1 MDVMEMLDKS
11 YQGFADANN
20 ETLEAL
26 TKALTAGSGVDTAAF
41 TGGRAMTPESLDTT
55 LVNVLWTQDEARL
68 FKALKKNPVKSP
80 VHQWAKRTDVGDGDG
95 AWVAEG
101 GDSFEKD
108 QTIARKYVTM
118 KYLQTLR
125 KVTLQATLTNTL
137 EDAEAS
143 EKVAGTLWL
152 IKQIER
158 ILFYGDSACIAEE
171 PDGLIKLI
179 TDSDHII
186 DLRGNDATS
195 ADFENAITEGT
206 RVVRGNFGVSTDMFT
221 SLMVME
227 DVQKLLR
234 DRIRFGNGK
243 VGDASAVFETYVTPF
258 GRPKLVDDIFIQE
271 GAVGA
276 ASTLT
281 SNRPSQPSIA
291 VVRAASGALT
301 SQFGAGD
308 AGDYYYQ
315 VAQVNKYGSS
325 QLSAAVQVTGV
336 LADDKVT
343 ITVTDGATPGTAQ
356 YVYRSKKDAAD
367 GTDCRFMVKTAYTG
381 DSQEIVD
388 LNDDL
393 PGTSSAFLL
402 NMNPSYDAIEWNQL
416 LPMMKFPLFPTNAAV
431 IPFLMLLFGALGLK
445 KEEQM
450 IRVKNISYSKL
461 GWF

>member
-1 MDVMEMLDKS
+1 MDLTNLIDQN
-11 YQGFADANN
+11 YQGFAEGNQ

-26 TKALTAGSGVDTAAF
+26 TKALSAGSGVDTAAF
-41 TGGRAMTPESLDTT
+41 SGGRAMTPESLDTT
-55 LVNVLWTQDEARL
+55 LVNVLWSQDEARL

-80 VHQWAKRTDVGDGDG
+80 VHQWAKRTDVGDADG

-101 GDSFEKD
+101 GDSYEKD
-108 QTIARKYVTM
+108 QTIARQYVTM

-125 KVTLQATLTNTL
+125 KVTLQATLTNMI

-143 EKVAGTLWL
+143 EKIAGTLWL
-152 IKQIER
+152 IKQIEKA
-158 ILFYGDSACIAEE
+158 LFYGDSSCIAEE

-179 TDSDHII
+179 PSTNII
-186 DLRGNDATS
+186 DIRGNDATS
-195 ADFENAITEGT
+195 VTFENAIGEGT
-206 RVVRGNFGVSTDMFT
+206 RTIRGNFGKATDLYG
-221 SLMVME
+221 SLMMME

-234 DRIRFGNGK
+234 DRIRFGAGK
-243 VGDASAVFETYVTPF
+243 QADGNAVFENYITPF
-258 GRPKLVDDIFIQE
+258 GRPKLVDDIFITE
-271 GAVGA
+271 GSTGV

-281 SNRPSQPSIA
+281 ALRPSQPSIA
-291 VVRAASGALT
+291 VARAASGALT
-301 SQFGAGD
+301 SQFGSGD
-308 AGDYYYQ
+308 AGSYYYQ
-315 VAQVNKYGSS
+315 VAHVNKYGSS

-343 ITVTDGATPGTAQ
+343 ITVTDGATPGTAV

-367 GTDCRFMVKTAYTG
+367 GTDCRFMTKTAYTA

-388 LNDDL
+388 LNADL

-402 NMNPSYDAIEWNQL
+402 NLDSAYDAIEWNQL

-445 KEEQM
+445 KDVQM
-450 IRVKNISYSKL
+450 IRIKNISYSGL